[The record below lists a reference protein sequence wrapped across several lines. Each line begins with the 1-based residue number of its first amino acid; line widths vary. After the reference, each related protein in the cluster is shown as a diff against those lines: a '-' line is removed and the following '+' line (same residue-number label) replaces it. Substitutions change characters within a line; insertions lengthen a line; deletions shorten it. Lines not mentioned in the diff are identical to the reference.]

1 MARLVGYG
9 IACLKANLC
18 HNRSNTSGQIM
29 NTEYRVTIYAFL
41 SRVMS
46 NIVDRRFITDLKS
59 NQKLLE
65 IIGEETQAWFNE
77 TNEEVLLE
85 ALNVDY
91 TSLFLLNTQPVES
104 FVLDAK
110 NETLIGLQN
119 PAMAFYFKYGF
130 ELNMDQTDLMAPD
143 HLSIELAF
151 MQTMVFRNEVQGQIE
166 FLDEHLFAWVVPY
179 MLGMKNMAETPF
191 YRDLCDF
198 MVEFLASDYE
208 FLSNGKVHG

>member
-1 MARLVGYG
+1 
-9 IACLKANLC
+9 
-18 HNRSNTSGQIM
+18 M

-46 NIVDRRFITDLKS
+46 NILDRRFIADLKN
-59 NQKLLE
+59 NQQLLE
-65 IIGEETQAWFNE
+65 IIGEETQKWFNE
-77 TNEEVLLE
+77 TDEETLLE

-130 ELNMDQTDLMAPD
+130 ELNMDQTEIMAPD

-151 MQTMVFRNEVQGQIE
+151 MQTMVYRNETKGQME
-166 FLDEHLFAWVVPY
+166 FMNEHLFAWVVPY
-179 MLGMKNMAETPF
+179 MLGMKSMATTPF
-191 YRDLCDF
+191 YRDICDF

-208 FLSNGKVHG
+208 FLSNGESHE